1 LERIGITILL
11 LSLCGAHG
19 VSAASEQP
27 CECPKIDTLAKKTE
41 CGVRPAG
48 IKNVEPYS
56 EKSCRPPKSVLNEIR
71 AGVSKANQK
80 SAENLSSPVKPKPN
94 WELLDYMSCY
104 RPDTDRFC
112 HYKNTLSKY
121 IEYSAKVSNLS
132 FAVQSC
138 LFLKENSFSTKSS
151 SEGAAGYVQVLPN
164 TIHDMNR
171 ILENTVKKYEKILKE
186 KRLNLGTL
194 KRAEDIKH
202 AKAEIVKFR
211 AQLQARKVWDRYWAK
226 TEGAPKSITLMM
238 SKCYRTAFL
247 IAAMKQTYDLYLLSD
262 DVKDF
267 QKDSADRARI
277 NGMNAVETGVF
288 LAGAYNQGV
297 GGFANRCRGKKLKAC
312 IESYPKDFQTRQ
324 QLHGVRN
331 CVQSGSQAQTNQV
344 YAANARRNCEIKR
357 CSK

>member
-1 LERIGITILL
+1 VLKRIGITILL
-11 LSLCGAHG
+11 SLFSTDGI
-19 VSAASEQP
+19 STASEQP

-48 IKNVEPYS
+48 IKSAEPYS
-56 EKSCRPPKSVLNEIR
+56 EKSCRPPKSALLEIR
-71 AGVSKANQK
+71 AGVSKAQQK
-80 SAENLSSPVKPKPN
+80 AAENLGSSVTPKQN

-121 IEYSAKVSNLS
+121 IEYSSKVSNLS

-151 SEGAAGYVQVLPN
+151 AEGAAGYVQVLPN
-164 TIHDMNR
+164 TIHDLNR
-171 ILENTVKKYEKILKE
+171 ILETSVKTYEKILKE
-186 KRLNLGTL
+186 KKLRLGTL
-194 KRAEDIKH
+194 KRPEEIKQ
-202 AKAEIVKFR
+202 AKAEIVKVR

-226 TEGAPKSITLMM
+226 TEGAPKSVTLMM

-262 DVKDF
+262 DVKEF
-267 QKDSADRARI
+267 QKDSADRAHI
-277 NGMNAVETGVF
+277 NGMSAVETGIF

-297 GGFANRCRGKKLKAC
+297 GGFARKCRGKKLKAC

-331 CVQSGSQAQTNQV
+331 CVQAGSQAQTNQV
-344 YAANARRNCEIKR
+344 YLAKARRSCEPKR
-357 CSK
+357 CYR